1 MEEEKN
7 LEQLQAE
14 LKQAQDELMAKLRE
28 YADVKMGG
36 DEDRIKDFM
45 DNKIRVNPT
54 ELFYKFEDAEHPT
67 PEDLK
72 PRLAELEAEIDALH
86 GKVISANEALVQYQ
100 LAHRDE
106 PVEEQ
111 PETETAFRE
120 LFNAK
125 FTPDQLE
132 GKTKEQLAIELFEA
146 EQAAKGTG
154 IKFDHSKYVVEVG
167 EDEIF
172 ILEPYQRQIVRA
184 PKKDDKEKGG
194 HEDKPEDEHDKPE
207 GGRVEPDGESLDAK
221 KDKLQKL
228 EEEIA
233 KAQTEATEQE
243 AKVKEAEE
251 EDARLRKEL
260 EDLTKEKDALL
271 AEIAELEA
279 KKEALEAEIAAAGAT
294 KGPKEDGDKD
304 HEHDGEG
311 EGDGSSKTEE
321 EKVAEEKAR
330 VDALIAA
337 KAAELAEIN
346 KKIAETAKRLEELK
360 KQSDV
365 SRSEVDKLRKEL
377 ETLKGQRDAL
387 KAEIA
392 DLEAKRDALVG
403 KKPEDPPKDK
413 PGKDD
418 GKGKDGGVGGTGK
431 GDGEGEGEEPPKGKD
446 DGEGKETGKP
456 EEEKDK
462 EGKDKKSKDTTG
474 TVRVS
479 GFFENIVLTV
489 IMAIRRITGNELFG
503 RKAEDRIVDRAV
515 RKTLSDGVAK
525 NKTDLKRAQEEAKR
539 QAKAKAEEEAKK
551 DGKPAEG
558 KDGKPAE
565 GKPAEGKP
573 VEGKPAEEKPDEG
586 KPVTTTVETMNVAWV
601 MRKTREIREGVYKD
615 SILEEIY
622 NEEKGKVDALSPEE
636 VKQIMESGDVPQ
648 LEFEGHQKPSAQACI
663 FVHRLTE
670 RLYEEAVRTGMAI
683 EDDEG
688 AIPLEKLTPEL
699 FGRLAVAKGVKDV
712 MGDEAKGK
720 NPESGVEK

>member
-14 LKQAQDELMAKLRE
+14 LRQAQDELMAKLRE

-45 DNKIRVNPT
+45 DNKIRVNPM
-54 ELFYKFEDAEHPT
+54 ELYYKFEDTEHPT
-67 PEDLK
+67 PDELK
-72 PRLAELEAEIDALH
+72 PRLEALEAEIDALH
-86 GKVISANEALVQYQ
+86 GKVMTANEAINAYM

-111 PETETAFRE
+111 PETETAFKE

-154 IKFDHSKYVVEVG
+154 IKFDHSKYVIEVG

-184 PKKDDKEKGG
+184 PKKDDKDKGE
-194 HEDKPEDEHDKPE
+194 HEDRPEEEH
-207 GGRVEPDGESLDAK
+207 VEPDGESLDAK

-233 KAQTEATEQE
+233 KAETEATEQE

-279 KKEALEAEIAAAGAT
+279 KKEALEAEIAAAGAA

-311 EGDGSSKTEE
+311 DGDGSSKTEE

-360 KQSDV
+360 KQSDI

-392 DLEAKRDALVG
+392 DLEAKRDALLG
-403 KKPEDPPKDK
+403 KKPEEPPKDK

-431 GDGEGEGEEPPKGKD
+431 GDGEGEEPPKGKD
-446 DGEGKETGKP
+446 DDDGKGTGKP
-456 EEEKDK
+456 EEEEDK

-479 GFFENIVLTV
+479 GFFENIVLTI
-489 IMAIRRITGNELFG
+489 IMAIRRITGNDAFG
-503 RKAEDRIVDRAV
+503 RKTEDRIVDRAV

-539 QAKAKAEEEAKK
+539 QAKAKAKEEAKK
-551 DGKPAEG
+551 DGKPT
-558 KDGKPAE
+558 E
-565 GKPAEGKP
+565 GKPVEEKPTEGKP